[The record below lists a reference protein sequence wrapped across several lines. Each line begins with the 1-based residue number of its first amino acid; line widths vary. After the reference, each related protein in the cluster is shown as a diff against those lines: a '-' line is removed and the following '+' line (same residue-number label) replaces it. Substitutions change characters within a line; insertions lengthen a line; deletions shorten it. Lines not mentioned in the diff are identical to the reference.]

1 MQQPRSSGTVGQVE
15 PPDCPGS
22 LPAPAQPWAFSEI
35 SDPVVGD
42 RRTAKNQRVMAE
54 PLEPLDESPE
64 GLHLVL
70 HSQVI
75 GQEEEVAPEFA
86 HDRLVLSA
94 CANVEI
100 DDFDPTLAE
109 KSSSGQPRHSDNE
122 GPNPPNR
129 WKSARPS
136 LILRLTVSRSAR
148 TLTDIEGLCMNS
160 PLLVEGSD
168 LGSADLATLLSRLL
182 ENVGSVVLGKPEVI
196 KLAVVALLAEGHV
209 LVEDVPGVGKT
220 LLARAMAASIDCS
233 FRRLQF
239 TPDLLPSDIL
249 GSSVYNAASGEFTFK
264 PGPIFA
270 NVILADEINRT
281 TPRTQSALLEAMSD
295 GQVSVEG
302 KTHILE
308 PPFLVIA
315 TQNPYEFEGTYVLP
329 ESQLDRFM
337 IRLRMGYPLRSEE
350 RRVLSTHRSGEP
362 VESLRPVLTGE
373 DVRRLQ
379 KAVRQV
385 RIDDSIT
392 EYLLDIVHA
401 TRDGDELN
409 VGVSTRGALT
419 LYRAAQGLALVSGRD
434 YVVPDDI
441 KSLAVPVLSHRV
453 VGKSFLQAG
462 EFGAAEAIIRDI
474 VDRLRVPS

>member
-1 MQQPRSSGTVGQVE
+1 MDSPLIAEAPEVGQA
-15 PPDCPGS
+15 S
-22 LPAPAQPWAFSEI
+22 LA
-35 SDPVVGD
+35 
-42 RRTAKNQRVMAE
+42 
-54 PLEPLDESPE
+54 
-64 GLHLVL
+64 
-70 HSQVI
+70 
-75 GQEEEVAPEFA
+75 
-86 HDRLVLSA
+86 
-94 CANVEI
+94 
-100 DDFDPTLAE
+100 
-109 KSSSGQPRHSDNE
+109 
-122 GPNPPNR
+122 
-129 WKSARPS
+129 S
-136 LILRLTVSRSAR
+136 LL
-148 TLTDIEGLCMNS
+148 N
-160 PLLVEGSD
+160 
-168 LGSADLATLLSRLL
+168 RLL
-182 ENVGSVVLGKPEVI
+182 DNVGSVVLGKPEVI

-302 KTHILE
+302 KTHVLQ

-350 RRVLSTHRSGEP
+350 RRLLRTHRSGEP
-362 VESLRPVLTGE
+362 VESLQPVLSGE

-379 KAVRQV
+379 MAVRQV
-385 RIDDSIT
+385 RVDDSIA

-401 TRDGDELN
+401 TREGDELH

-419 LYRAAQGLALVSGRD
+419 LYRAAQSLALVSGRD
-434 YVVPDDI
+434 YIVPDDI
-441 KSLAVPVLSHRV
+441 KTLAVPVLSHRV

-474 VDRLRVPS
+474 VDRLRVPT